1 MGTAAQPIA
10 TGGETIPAMISRIYE
25 IADQVLV
32 ATIERTRVSQLRVYL
47 LRMVCLSPRSDR
59 PPEHV
64 NISIGRWFKDH
75 LGDLWRSDRKA
86 WKGGPLLF
94 PSEVPM
100 VAAAMKRAVEMARE
114 RGWRLR

>member
-1 MGTAAQPIA
+1 MGTAAQQLDLA
-10 TGGETIPAMISRIYE
+10 GDHIPATTSRIYE

-32 ATIERTRVSQLRVYL
+32 ATVERSRTSQLRVYL
-47 LRMVCLSPRSDR
+47 LRMVCQYRRIDR

-64 NISIGRWFKDH
+64 NISIGRWFKDN
-75 LGDLWRSDRKA
+75 LGDVWRSDRKA

-94 PSEVPM
+94 PSEVPLI
-100 VAAAMKRAVEMARE
+100 AAALQRAVEIAAE